1 MLSRVA
7 DRIFWMSRQME
18 RAENMARILGVTSN
32 LVLFGN
38 HGAQG
43 QNLLAPLTITGT
55 AEAFAAQ
62 HDKLTLP
69 GLIDFLAFDQSNPS
83 SIWSCLRDARENAHA
98 VRWQIT
104 SEMWETLNATW
115 IELRG
120 FGRRTMTARRRSD
133 AARGELSLADSVGA
147 EATRFFD
154 WVKDRSHL
162 FRGVTYGTIVR
173 GEAFN
178 FSRLGTH
185 LERADNTARILDV
198 KYHILLPR
206 VEDVGGALDYY
217 QWAAL
222 LRSVSAFETY
232 RLIYRDQIFPIKVA
246 ELLILEQRMPRS
258 LAACAAQVNAS
269 LERIVGQN
277 DAAAKRLSG
286 ELFVRL
292 THADIEEIFQSGLH
306 EYLTD
311 CLDDINELGSRMQ
324 RAYLGTV

>member
-1 MLSRVA
+1 
-7 DRIFWMSRQME
+7 MSRQME

-32 LVLFGN
+32 LVLFGTKD
-38 HGAQG
+38 AQ
-43 QNLLAPLTITGT
+43 QQKNLLAPLSITETDT
-55 AEAFAAQ
+55 AFFES
-62 HDKLTLP
+62 HKKLTLP
-69 GLIDFLAFDQSNPS
+69 ALLDFMALDENNPS
-83 SIWSCLRDARENAHA
+83 SIYSCLKWARENAHA

-115 IELRG
+115 LELKG
-120 FGRRTMTARRRSD
+120 FKRKD
-133 AARGELSLADSVGA
+133 IVGA
-147 EATRFFD
+147 DATRFFD

-178 FSRLGTH
+178 FSRLGTF

-232 RLIYRDQIFPIKVA
+232 RTLYRDQIFPIKVA
-246 ELLILEQRMPRS
+246 ELMLLEQKMPRS
-258 LAACAAQVNAS
+258 LAACFAQVNEA
-269 LERIVGQN
+269 LARIEGQH
-277 DAAAKRLSG
+277 DKGSKRLAG
-286 ELFVRL
+286 ELHVRL
-292 THADIEEIFQSGLH
+292 THADIEEIFQGGLH
-306 EYLTD
+306 EYLEE
-311 CLDDINELGSRMQ
+311 CLDDIGELGNRIQ
-324 RAYLGTV
+324 KAYLGTV

>member
-32 LVLFGN
+32 LVLFGTKD
-38 HGAQG
+38 AQ
-43 QNLLAPLTITGT
+43 QQKNLLAPLSITET
-55 AEAFAAQ
+55 DEAFFAS
-62 HDKLTLP
+62 HKKLTLP
-69 GLIDFLAFDQSNPS
+69 ALLDFMALDEKNPS
-83 SIWSCLRDARENAHA
+83 SIYSCLKWARENGHA

-115 IELRG
+115 LELKG
-120 FGRRTMTARRRSD
+120 FKRKDIIG
-133 AARGELSLADSVGA
+133 AD
-147 EATRFFD
+147 ATRFFD

-178 FSRLGTH
+178 FSRLGTF

-232 RLIYRDQIFPIKVA
+232 RTLYRDQIFPIKVA
-246 ELLILEQRMPRS
+246 ELLLLERRMPRS
-258 LAACAAQVNAS
+258 LAASFDQVTEALS
-269 LERIVGQN
+269 RIVGQN
-277 DAAAKRLSG
+277 DQSAKRLAS
-286 ELFVRL
+286 ELHARL
-292 THADIEEIFQSGLH
+292 THADIEEIFQGGLH
-306 EYLTD
+306 EYLET
-311 CLDDINELGSRMQ
+311 CLDDIGELGNRIQ
-324 RAYLGTV
+324 RAYLGTI

>member
-32 LVLFGN
+32 LVLFGTKD
-38 HGAQG
+38 AQ
-43 QNLLAPLTITGT
+43 QQKNLLAPLSITETDT
-55 AEAFAAQ
+55 AFFEA
-62 HDKLTLP
+62 HKKLTLP
-69 GLIDFLAFDQSNPS
+69 ALLDFMALDEKNPS
-83 SIWSCLRDARENAHA
+83 SIYSCLKWARENAHA

-115 IELRG
+115 LELKG
-120 FGRRTMTARRRSD
+120 FKKKDITGSD
-133 AARGELSLADSVGA
+133 
-147 EATRFFD
+147 ATRFFD

-217 QWAAL
+217 QWGAL

>member
-38 HGAQG
+38 YEAQE

-69 GLIDFLAFDQSNPS
+69 ALIDFLAFDQSNPS

-104 SEMWETLNATW
+104 SEMWETLNSTW

-120 FGRRTMTARRRSD
+120 FGRRSTASRRRGD
-133 AARGELSLADSVGA
+133 AARADAASADSAGA

-292 THADIEEIFQSGLH
+292 THADIDEIFQSGLH

>member
-7 DRIFWMSRQME
+7 DRIYWMSRQME

-32 LVLFGN
+32 LVLFSSKDT
-38 HGAQG
+38 QQR
-43 QNLLAPLTITGT
+43 QNLMAPLAITET
-55 AEAFAAQ
+55 DEDFFAN
-62 HDKLTLP
+62 HKKLTLP
-69 GLIDFLAFDQSNPS
+69 ALLDFMALDEKNPS
-83 SIWSCLRDARENAHA
+83 SIYSCLKWARENAHA

-115 IELRG
+115 LELKG
-120 FGRRTMTARRRSD
+120 FKRKD
-133 AARGELSLADSVGA
+133 IVGA
-147 EATRFFD
+147 DATRFFD

-178 FSRLGTH
+178 FSRLGTF

-232 RLIYRDQIFPIKVA
+232 RTLYRDQIFPIKVA
-246 ELLILEQRMPRS
+246 QLLLLERKMPRS
-258 LAACAAQVNAS
+258 LAACFDQVKDA
-269 LERIVGQN
+269 LDRIEGQQ
-277 DAAAKRLSG
+277 DQGAKRLAG
-286 ELFVRL
+286 ELHVRL
-292 THADIEEIFQSGLH
+292 THADIEEIFQGGLH
-306 EYLTD
+306 EYLEE
-311 CLDDINELGSRMQ
+311 CLDDIGELGNRIQ

>member
-38 HGAQG
+38 YEAQE

-69 GLIDFLAFDQSNPS
+69 ALIDFLAFDQSNPS
-83 SIWSCLRDARENAHA
+83 SIWSCLSDARENAHA

-104 SEMWETLNATW
+104 SEMWETLNSTW

-120 FGRRTMTARRRSD
+120 FGRRSTASRRRGD
-133 AARGELSLADSVGA
+133 AARADAASADSAGA

>member
-32 LVLFGN
+32 LVLFSTKDT
-38 HGAQG
+38 QQR
-43 QNLLAPLTITGT
+43 QNLMAPLAITET
-55 AEAFAAQ
+55 DEAFFAT
-62 HDKLTLP
+62 HKKLTLP
-69 GLIDFLAFDQSNPS
+69 ALLDFMALDEKNPS
-83 SIWSCLRDARENAHA
+83 SIYSCLKWARENGHA

-115 IELRG
+115 LELKG
-120 FGRRTMTARRRSD
+120 FKRKDIIG
-133 AARGELSLADSVGA
+133 AD
-147 EATRFFD
+147 ATRFFD

-178 FSRLGTH
+178 FSRLGTF

-198 KYHILLPR
+198 KYHILLPS

-222 LRSVSAFETY
+222 LRSVSSFETY
-232 RLIYRDQIFPIKVA
+232 RQLYRDQIFPIKVA
-246 ELLILEQRMPRS
+246 QILILERRMTRS
-258 LAACAAQVNAS
+258 LAACFDQVKDS
-269 LERIVGQN
+269 MDRIRGQK
-277 DAAAKRLSG
+277 DESAKRLAY
-286 ELFVRL
+286 ELHARL
-292 THADIEEIFQSGLH
+292 SYADIEEVFQGGLH
-306 EYLTD
+306 EYLTGV
-311 CLDDINELGSRMQ
+311 LDDINELGNRVQ
-324 RAYLGTV
+324 RAYLGSV